1 MDESTRESLSDS
13 KRRLIERLKRS
24 ETATAPEL
32 AAEFGLTDTAV
43 RQHLEALEH
52 LGLVTRAAD
61 TSHHSTA
68 QPVGRGRPPVRW
80 RLGTVAGALFP
91 DRHGEL
97 TVEIIESIRDAFGDD
112 GVDAVVA
119 ARTRRQ
125 QDSYCQSLGAPTAA
139 VGVRVHQ
146 LAEIRTAEGYLAE
159 VTSDGLGF
167 VLTEHHCPI
176 GDAASA
182 CRGLC
187 SGELELFRD
196 VLGDAATVERTSHLL
211 SGDSD
216 TAPMAVLYGALFFEK
231 RTSLYGRKIWNGP
244 NSPSTAASSDS
255 IGPRTDASYRALL
268 ACQNTLELS
277 ASSAA

>member
-52 LGLVTRAAD
+52 LGFVTRTVA
-61 TSHHSTA
+61 TSHHGTSHHGTS
-68 QPVGRGRPPVRW
+68 QPIGRGRPPVRW
-80 RLGTVAGALFP
+80 RLGTAAGALFP

-125 QDSYCQSLGAPTAA
+125 QDSYRQSLGAPTAA
-139 VGVRVHQ
+139 VGVRVRQ

-187 SGELELFRD
+187 AGELELFRD
-196 VLGDAATVERTSHLL
+196 VLGDTATVERTSHLL
-211 SGDSD
+211 SGDSRCAYRI
-216 TAPMAVLYGALFFEK
+216 TPRAAPAPG
-231 RTSLYGRKIWNGP
+231 
-244 NSPSTAASSDS
+244 
-255 IGPRTDASYRALL
+255 
-268 ACQNTLELS
+268 
-277 ASSAA
+277 